1 MSFGNSVCA
10 DSYSKFVV
18 LLTGVS
24 GLDWWFSEVKTG
36 WSMRQNNNMKG
47 GHSGQQTSWGYA
59 NPHLHSVICA
69 VKTKERDWFLCDV
82 EYRQGVYL
90 RHQLT
95 GKGIREEEDNF
106 FWLVWMKSWCCSC
119 PITFRTST
127 YLQKSIKLMRKNSEY
142 FVFVLVSVI
151 LFLLSG
157 LKVVEGLSMLDV
169 DCTLVFTRIKQN
181 YSSSN
186 PLQCSVALTA
196 AQPRKHCAINK
207 STISDL

>member
-127 YLQKSIKLMRKNSEY
+127 YLQKSIKLMRKNTEY

-151 LFLLSG
+151 LFVLSG

>member
-1 MSFGNSVCA
+1 MSFGNSVCGN
-10 DSYSKFVV
+10 SYSKFVV

-127 YLQKSIKLMRKNSEY
+127 YLQKSIKLMRKNTEY

-151 LFLLSG
+151 LFVLSG

>member
-1 MSFGNSVCA
+1 MSFGNSVCGN
-10 DSYSKFVV
+10 SYSKFVV

-36 WSMRQNNNMKG
+36 WSMYQNNNMKG

-196 AQPRKHCAINK
+196 AQPREHCAINK

>member
-1 MSFGNSVCA
+1 MSFGNSVCGN
-10 DSYSKFVV
+10 SYSKFAV

-90 RHQLT
+90 RHPLT

-127 YLQKSIKLMRKNSEY
+127 YLQKSMKLMRKNSEY

-151 LFLLSG
+151 LFVLSG

-196 AQPRKHCAINK
+196 AKPRKHCAINK

>member
-151 LFLLSG
+151 LFVLSG

>member
-1 MSFGNSVCA
+1 MSFGNSVCGN
-10 DSYSKFVV
+10 SYSKFVV

-69 VKTKERDWFLCDV
+69 VKTKERDWFLWDV

-127 YLQKSIKLMRKNSEY
+127 YLQKSMKLMRKNSEY

>member
-82 EYRQGVYL
+82 EYQQGVYL

-127 YLQKSIKLMRKNSEY
+127 YLQKSIKLMRKNTEY

>member
-127 YLQKSIKLMRKNSEY
+127 YLQKSIKLMRKNTEY

-151 LFLLSG
+151 LFVLSG

-169 DCTLVFTRIKQN
+169 DCTLVFTRIK
-181 YSSSN
+181 
-186 PLQCSVALTA
+186 
-196 AQPRKHCAINK
+196 
-207 STISDL
+207 